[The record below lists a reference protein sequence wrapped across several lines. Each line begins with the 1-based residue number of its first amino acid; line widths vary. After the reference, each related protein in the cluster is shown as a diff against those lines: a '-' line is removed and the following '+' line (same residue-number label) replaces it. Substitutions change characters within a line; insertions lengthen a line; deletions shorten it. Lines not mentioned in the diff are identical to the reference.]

1 MARIASAKRHAQAVF
16 QMALDSNE
24 VGKWRQDLQTIA
36 STLSDPELS
45 SVLENPKV
53 HLSDKMGLIA
63 KCLPDTSQLSLNLV
77 YLLVAKQRL
86 GILGQIVTEYERMA
100 DAHEG
105 LEHAHVTTA
114 ISLEKLASDKL
125 AERLA
130 SLTGKRI
137 ALTSDVD
144 PAIIGGFVARI
155 GDKLIDGST
164 HARLQ
169 ALKKTLVETA
179 H

>member
-1 MARIASAKRHAQAVF
+1 MAKVASAKRHAQAVF

-24 VGKWRQDLQTIA
+24 VGKWRQELQTIFSA
-36 STLSDPELS
+36 LSDPDLS
-45 SVLENPKV
+45 AILESPKV
-53 HLSDKMGLIA
+53 HLSDKVKLIG
-63 KCLPDTSQLSLNLV
+63 KCLPDTSQLALNLV

-86 GILGQIVTEYERMA
+86 GILGQIVTEYGHMA
-100 DAHEG
+100 DAHQG
-105 LEHAHVTTA
+105 LGHAHVTTA
-114 ISLEKLASDKL
+114 ISLDKQASDRL

-130 SLTGKRI
+130 SLTGKQI

-144 PAIIGGFVARI
+144 PSIIGGLVARI

-169 ALKKTLVETA
+169 ALKKTLIETA